1 MILKIKVSEVENVF
15 RIFCERVYE
24 LENKL
29 IFFQVVDLKK
39 CVMILSDSESDFDE
53 KELMSKDQRKES

>member
-53 KELMSKDQRKES
+53 KELMSKD